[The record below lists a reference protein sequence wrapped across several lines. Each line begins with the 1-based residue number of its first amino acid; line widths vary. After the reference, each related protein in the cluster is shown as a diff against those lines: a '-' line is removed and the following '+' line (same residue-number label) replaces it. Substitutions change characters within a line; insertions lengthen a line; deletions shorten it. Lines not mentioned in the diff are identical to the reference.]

1 MDEGNA
7 VVQITTH
14 GMIPL
19 SEKGEPKLFELP
31 EGMTLIKMSAVVPG
45 VCNFMDPINAHYSA
59 NFILEKEIMTE
70 LNTHLTAIGTSGVMS
85 KSSQEFF
92 YGTLARIFRKLDT
105 RIVKGIESQS
115 KKRTKLS
122 QDVDQR
128 AADYVHKLDKNYVV
142 TLFKNKQLVVDKVY
156 QRSNKESFG
165 IQTLALDARTHTYD
179 FKLNRLDQQGRPDLM
194 ITPSNKRPLRP
205 KEGEEYEYAAVSLD
219 ELLNDLNIKGVKNVV
234 IFDFSCSAFDG
245 TLDDRTVR
253 TLRASILDNGLY
265 GGKNK
270 TRKHRTKNKTRKHR
284 TKNKTR
290 KHRTKNKRSIHKF

>member
-1 MDEGNA
+1 MIYIMDEGNA

-19 SEKGEPKLFELP
+19 SKKGKPKLFKLP
-31 EGMTLIKMSAVVPG
+31 KGMTLIKMSAVVPG

-70 LNTHLTAIGTSGVMS
+70 LNTHLTAIGISGEMS
-85 KSSQEFF
+85 KISQEFF
-92 YGTLARIFRKLDT
+92 DGTLARIFRKLDT
-105 RIVKGIESQS
+105 RIVKGIESSVQS

-122 QDVDQR
+122 QDVSQR

-179 FKLNRLDQQGRPDLM
+179 FKLNRLDQQERPDLM

-205 KEGEEYEYAAVSLD
+205 KEGEEYEYAAVSLE
-219 ELLNDLNIKGVKNVV
+219 ELLHDLNIKGVKNVV
-234 IFDFSCSAFDG
+234 IFDFSCSVFGG

-253 TLRASILDNGLY
+253 TLRASILDNGRY

-270 TRKHRTKNKTRKHR
+270 TPKHRS
-284 TKNKTR
+284 
-290 KHRTKNKRSIHKF
+290 KNKRRTCKK

>member
-1 MDEGNA
+1 MIYIMEEGNA

-14 GMIPL
+14 GKIPL
-19 SEKGEPKLFELP
+19 SKKGEPKLFKLP
-31 EGMTLIKMSAVVPG
+31 KGMTLIKMSAVVPG

-70 LNTHLTAIGTSGVMS
+70 LNTHLTAIGISGVMS

-92 YGTLARIFRKLDT
+92 DGTLARIFRKLDT
-105 RIVKGIESQS
+105 RIVKKIESIAQS
-115 KKRTKLS
+115 KKRIKLS
-122 QDVDQR
+122 QDVSQL

-156 QRSNKESFG
+156 QRTNKESFG
-165 IQTLALDARTHTYD
+165 IQTLAPDARTHTYD
-179 FKLNRLDQQGRPDLM
+179 FKLNRLDQQERPDLM

-205 KEGEEYEYAAVSLD
+205 KEGEENAAAVSLK
-219 ELLNDLNIKGVKNVV
+219 ELLHDLNIKGVKNVV
-234 IFDFSCSAFDG
+234 IFDFSCSAFGG

-253 TLRASILDNGLY
+253 TLRASILDNGRY

-270 TRKHRTKNKTRKHR
+270 TPKHRS
-284 TKNKTR
+284 
-290 KHRTKNKRSIHKF
+290 KNKRRTCKK